1 MNPSETG
8 HIRSMQQALRLRT
21 IEQARQSPAATM
33 FAATGRR
40 LYVIG
45 DIDGRFRPRSNPYDL
60 HAFGRPDPRD
70 PLAGKLQGVWA
81 QPVKGMDRYGYRIDQ
96 GDGSGSWALE
106 DAEQFIQ
113 AFSYV
118 SFQFQRGGLEAER
131 VDFPAMDLPL
141 LFSTLHLVNSGAA
154 PVDVRVC
161 FDVTF
166 DLVDAWFTHIGPER
180 NRGQE
185 VCAEDDKLVARA
197 CIAPEQWAAAAACA
211 QPVEWARVEPDGTG
225 TLCCRAYLAPGA
237 SQTFTFGMAVASQ
250 GGAVEVRRLLAD
262 ELPRAALHRAVRAQ
276 ALQAFL
282 AGGPRLITPDPA
294 LNAAFDLAR
303 ANLFFLQ
310 AEAPA
315 LGRYFYAGLEMFPFW
330 FSNDGAYSMAGL
342 LLSGLQA
349 DACNHLRIGLARLQ
363 GGRVPHQISP
373 SGRLVFPGNAQ
384 ETPLWITG
392 IWEAYRWTGDRAFLA
407 EMFPAA
413 WLAMFETVLGAND
426 PDGDGYP
433 SGPGM
438 VEVEGMGEET
448 LDSAAYTWQALG
460 ALSSMAIALGET
472 EKAEMAARRAGVIA
486 ARFDADWWEEDS
498 GVYAMSLDTPGNV
511 RAHVPHWAVIVP
523 LEVGLA
529 STEYARRTFTSLRAH
544 FLNRWGLK
552 HTVGEDERVW
562 TLPTALLSRAAYRYG
577 EPELGAA
584 MLKNIAAVLQA
595 GSIGLFH
602 ELIPEGACFVQLWS
616 AAAFLRGMVEDLLGV
631 EVDAGQGR
639 ISVRPQL
646 PQGWAYARLENLTVG
661 RRIVNIDFKP
671 GSAVI
676 EPG

>member
-1 MNPSETG
+1 
-8 HIRSMQQALRLRT
+8 
-21 IEQARQSPAATM
+21 
-33 FAATGRR
+33 
-40 LYVIG
+40 
-45 DIDGRFRPRSNPYDL
+45 
-60 HAFGRPDPRD
+60 
-70 PLAGKLQGVWA
+70 
-81 QPVKGMDRYGYRIDQ
+81 
-96 GDGSGSWALE
+96 
-106 DAEQFIQ
+106 
-113 AFSYV
+113 
-118 SFQFQRGGLEAER
+118 
-131 VDFPAMDLPL
+131 
-141 LFSTLHLVNSGAA
+141 
-154 PVDVRVC
+154 
-161 FDVTF
+161 
-166 DLVDAWFTHIGPER
+166 
-180 NRGQE
+180 
-185 VCAEDDKLVARA
+185 
-197 CIAPEQWAAAAACA
+197 
-211 QPVEWARVEPDGTG
+211 
-225 TLCCRAYLAPGA
+225 
-237 SQTFTFGMAVASQ
+237 
-250 GGAVEVRRLLAD
+250 
-262 ELPRAALHRAVRAQ
+262 
-276 ALQAFL
+276 
-282 AGGPRLITPDPA
+282 
-294 LNAAFDLAR
+294 
-303 ANLFFLQ
+303 
-310 AEAPA
+310 
-315 LGRYFYAGLEMFPFW
+315 
-330 FSNDGAYSMAGL
+330 
-342 LLSGLQA
+342 
-349 DACNHLRIGLARLQ
+349 
-363 GGRVPHQISP
+363 
-373 SGRLVFPGNAQ
+373 
-384 ETPLWITG
+384 
-392 IWEAYRWTGDRAFLA
+392 
-407 EMFPAA
+407 MFPAA